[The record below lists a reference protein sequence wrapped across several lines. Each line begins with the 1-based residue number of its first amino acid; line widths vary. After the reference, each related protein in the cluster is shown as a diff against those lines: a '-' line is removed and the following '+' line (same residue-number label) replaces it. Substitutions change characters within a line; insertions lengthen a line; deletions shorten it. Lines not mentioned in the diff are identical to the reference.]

1 MRDDDEEDEFPEKDT
16 LDTEFEFE
24 EEEDEEEFED
34 LRG

>member
-1 MRDDDEEDEFPEKDT
+1 MRDDEEDEFPEKDT